1 MISLVGL
8 LGLLQAVNLATEH
21 NLKNQLRDEAVMLAE
36 NYMGNLKVRAFSQIS
51 GVNGTPF
58 SSRMV
63 NSQLRS
69 GKTQYTVDRECSST
83 GAGGSTALMTVR
95 VTWAYKGAQYSHA
108 VTSIRSN

>member
-21 NLKNQLRDEAVMLAE
+21 NLRNQLRDEAVMVAE
-36 NYMGNLKVRAFSQIS
+36 QYMGNLKVRAFDQIS
-51 GVNGTPF
+51 GVGSAQF
-58 SSRMV
+58 SPRLV

-69 GKTQYTVDRECSST
+69 GKTVYTVERQCSST
-83 GAGGSTALMTVR
+83 GGGTAALMTVK
-95 VTWAYKGAQYSHA
+95 VTWPYKGAQYSHA